1 MAVSANAATFTWNS
15 SVVGE
20 LVGISDFT
28 SERATID
35 TSVMGAD
42 TFRKFVP
49 GKKNSTFTVQCY
61 LKHADHMAATKILAD
76 YASGDAR
83 AFVLDFADGKA
94 SGTAFVTSFGLGAE
108 QDGASTLSISCQVV
122 TDIAFATSGA

>member
-1 MAVSANAATFTWNS
+1 MAVSANAATFTWNQTA
-15 SVVGE
+15 VGE

-35 TSVMGAD
+35 VSVMGAD
-42 TFRKFVP
+42 TFREFIP

-61 LKHADHMAATKILAD
+61 LSHDAHMAATKILTD
-76 YASGDAR
+76 YVSGAAR
-83 AFVLDFADGKA
+83 SFVLNFADGTVG
-94 SGTAFVTSFGLGAE
+94 GTAFVTSFGLGAE

-122 TDIAFATSGA
+122 TDLAFTTTPA